1 MTEQVYP
8 HIYRV
13 EIPLP
18 GNPLKAIHV
27 HLIRGDGR
35 NLIIDT
41 GFSLQEGKTA
51 ILQALS
57 ELKMSLAETELLITH
72 LHSDHCGLAADF
84 AAGGMTVW
92 AGAVDGALINAMA
105 TEAYWER
112 FISLNIL
119 MGLSEDHITY
129 QEHPGYKYCPKEPVA
144 FRLLREGDVLD
155 LGKFRFS
162 VLDVPGHTPGH
173 IALYEPDK
181 RLLFSGDH
189 ILDRITPNIAFWGF
203 EQDILAVY
211 LQSLEKVRRL
221 PVELCFPAHRN
232 LLTDPV
238 RRIDELKTH
247 HVKRLTEILCI
258 LSEGPRTVRQ
268 TAAAMHWDLRISD
281 WESFPANQ
289 KWFAAG
295 EALSH
300 LEHLRATGR
309 AERTETEGVLL
320 YQVRQR

>member
-8 HIYRV
+8 HIYRL

-18 GNPLKAIHV
+18 DNPLKAIHV

-41 GFSLQEGKTA
+41 GFNLPEGKAA
-51 ILQALS
+51 ILQALTALNMPP
-57 ELKMSLAETELLITH
+57 EKTGLLITH
-72 LHSDHCGLAADF
+72 LHSDHCGLAAAF
-84 AAGGMTVW
+84 AAEGMTVW
-92 AGAVDGALINAMA
+92 AGAVDGSLINAMA

-112 FISLNIL
+112 FIALNTL
-119 MGLSEDHITY
+119 MGLQDDGITY
-129 QEHPGYKYCPKEPVA
+129 QQHPGYKYCPKEPVD
-144 FRLLREGDVLD
+144 FHLLREGDRLD
-155 LGKFRFS
+155 LGSFCFT
-162 VLDVPGHTPGH
+162 VLDIPGHTPGH
-173 IALYEPDK
+173 IGLYDPDK

-221 PVELCFPAHRN
+221 PVDLCFSSHRN

-238 RRIDELKTH
+238 RRIDELKAH
-247 HVKRLTEILCI
+247 HAKRLAEIMGI
-258 LSEGPRTVRQ
+258 LAQGPRTVRQ
-268 TAAAMHWDLRISD
+268 TAAAMHWDLRVSD
-281 WESFPANQ
+281 WEAFPANQ

-300 LEHLRATGR
+300 LEHLTASGR
-309 AERTETEGVLL
+309 AERTETDGVLL
-320 YQVRQR
+320 YQARRS